1 MLMAFA
7 LGTLHLHIYL
17 NGRIQN
23 ETVKVR
29 KHWRYTTVRPA
40 PDACMAQVQSNKVQN
55 RTCARLN
62 NSLSKICK
70 SESQLAFG
78 NGTV

>member
-40 PDACMAQVQSNKVQN
+40 PDAWPRCRATK
-55 RTCARLN
+55 
-62 NSLSKICK
+62 SKTGPV
-70 SESQLAFG
+70 LG
-78 NGTV
+78 